1 VNKKKNFAAMINFL
15 IGIIYRQED
24 IINSF
29 FERLEF
35 ERPLDLSL
43 LLTLVVIIV
52 IIIIIMYSSRI
63 LVILRVVT
71 QLIKF

>member
-1 VNKKKNFAAMINFL
+1 MINFL

-43 LLTLVVIIV
+43 LLTLVVMIV
-52 IIIIIMYSSRI
+52 IIIIIIMYSSRI

>member
-1 VNKKKNFAAMINFL
+1 MINFL
-15 IGIIYRQED
+15 IGIIYRQD
-24 IINSF
+24 YIINSF

-52 IIIIIMYSSRI
+52 IIIIIIMYSSRI

>member
-1 VNKKKNFAAMINFL
+1 MINFL

-52 IIIIIMYSSRI
+52 IIIIIISMYSSRI

>member
-1 VNKKKNFAAMINFL
+1 MINFL

-43 LLTLVVIIV
+43 LLTLVVII

>member
-1 VNKKKNFAAMINFL
+1 MINFL

-52 IIIIIMYSSRI
+52 IIIIIIMYSSRI